1 MAKASTDPVTVVVSL
16 LLLFFIL
23 RYLLASPQQ
32 SQTNNRQQN
41 GAAATAN
48 TGRTGRRQVVPPE
61 RVDAVLQMFPN
72 YPRNVIE
79 SDLARTG
86 SVERTLDNILSG
98 ALPAPPPPPPQANSS
113 SSVSEAPVAFS
124 ASPYLAAA
132 ISQKSNVEPE
142 KVWEQTPA
150 GREANLRLRKEHMVR
165 QARER
170 AAAALAAKQSATTS
184 SE

>member
-48 TGRTGRRQVVPPE
+48 TGRTGRRQVVPAE

-98 ALPAPPPPPPQANSS
+98 ALPAPPPPPPANSS

-132 ISQKSNVEPE
+132 ISQASNVEPE

-170 AAAALAAKQSATTS
+170 AAAALAAKQSASTS

>member
-1 MAKASTDPVTVVVSL
+1 MAKASSTDPVTVVVSL

-32 SQTNNRQQN
+32 SQTNRQQN
-41 GAAATAN
+41 GAATAN

-98 ALPAPPPPPPQANSS
+98 ALPAPPPPPPTNSS

-124 ASPYLAAA
+124 ASPYLVAA
-132 ISQKSNVEPE
+132 ISQESNVEPE

-170 AAAALAAKQSATTS
+170 AAAALAAKQAAATS

>member
-1 MAKASTDPVTVVVSL
+1 MAKATSTDPVTVVVSL

-72 YPRNVIE
+72 YPRNVIDA
-79 SDLARTG
+79 DLARTG

-98 ALPAPPPPPPQANSS
+98 ALPAPPPPPANSS
-113 SSVSEAPVAFS
+113 TSVSEAPVAFS

-132 ISQKSNVEPE
+132 ISQESNVEPE

-170 AAAALAAKQSATTS
+170 AAAAALAAKQSTS

>member
-1 MAKASTDPVTVVVSL
+1 MAKASSTDPVTVVVSL

-32 SQTNNRQQN
+32 SQTNRQQN
-41 GAAATAN
+41 GAAATGTN

-98 ALPAPPPPPPQANSS
+98 ALPAPPPPPANSS

-132 ISQKSNVEPE
+132 ISQESNVEPE

-170 AAAALAAKQSATTS
+170 AAAALAAKQSAASTS